1 MLKSMTGHLMVIFEG
16 PNLSLKL
23 VILVIMVKNLLL
35 PKQLSSMTLDII
47 LKLLQSPETQGIK
60 YKKETITTFRISST
74 SFYSKSFQTPTDDM
88 SLFCLY
94 DDAFLHQVLSIK
106 NDMSSLL
113 LPSRIF
119 FLPFLS
125 FS

>member
-1 MLKSMTGHLMVIFEG
+1 MVIFEG

-35 PKQLSSMTLDII
+35 PKQLSSITLDII

-74 SFYSKSFQTPTDDM
+74 SFYSKSF
-88 SLFCLY
+88 
-94 DDAFLHQVLSIK
+94 
-106 NDMSSLL
+106 
-113 LPSRIF
+113 
-119 FLPFLS
+119 
-125 FS
+125 